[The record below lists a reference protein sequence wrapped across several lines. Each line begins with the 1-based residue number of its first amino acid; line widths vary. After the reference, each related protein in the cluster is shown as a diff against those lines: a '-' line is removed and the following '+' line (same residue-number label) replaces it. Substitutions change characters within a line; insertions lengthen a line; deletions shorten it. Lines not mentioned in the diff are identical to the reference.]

1 MCVSF
6 VFIILLLKNCLWKS
20 EHIHRNMTKIFL
32 VENILKQNVIQIKQN
47 IQLQPALLCSAPVG
61 TLNCLFS
68 KWIIYLIN
76 WDAMNFKLYVKME
89 KLGS

>member
-1 MCVSF
+1 M
-6 VFIILLLKNCLWKS
+6 KS
-20 EHIHRNMTKIFL
+20 EHVPGDMTKVLLI
-32 VENILKQNVIQIKQN
+32 ENIWKQNVTQIKQN
-47 IQLQPALLCSAPVG
+47 IQLQLALLCSAPVV

-76 WDAMNFKLYVKME
+76 QDAMNFKLYIKLE

>member
-1 MCVSF
+1 
-6 VFIILLLKNCLWKS
+6 
-20 EHIHRNMTKIFL
+20 MTKIFL
-32 VENILKQNVIQIKQN
+32 IENIWKQNVIQIKQN
-47 IQLQPALLCSAPVG
+47 IQLQLALLCSAPVG

-76 WDAMNFKLYVKME
+76 QDAMNFKLYIKIE